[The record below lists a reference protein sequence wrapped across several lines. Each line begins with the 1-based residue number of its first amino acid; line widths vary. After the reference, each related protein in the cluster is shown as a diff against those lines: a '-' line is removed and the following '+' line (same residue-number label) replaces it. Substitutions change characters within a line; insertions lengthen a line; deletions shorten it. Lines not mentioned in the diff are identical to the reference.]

1 MRENEW
7 EWSRQ
12 GAKFLPLAEAMYN
25 EHFGFTESPFNV
37 TPDSRFFFVNP
48 CYEEAFATLRY
59 GIDGRKGFVVITG
72 QPGTGKTTLL
82 KRLTCSLDS
91 NVQAA
96 CIFDPHLTFIQLLR
110 LALGELGVPSTGK
123 DRLSMMGQLYDHLIQ
138 QLENGKI
145 VCLMI
150 DEAQN
155 LSVEMLEELRLL
167 SNLETDTDKLLQIV
181 LVGQPEFEDR
191 LERPELVQ
199 LKQRVALRC
208 RLRPLEL
215 SEVSLYLQSRLET
228 IHYKRPNLFDEES
241 INLIALYSKGIPR
254 LINSICDNA
263 LLIAYT
269 ANRRYVIAQDVRE
282 AAIELQLESEPFYN
296 KARLPLQQEI
306 KQNSGQKNG
315 FETIFSPQSPLEL
328 TRAAADLPPFQ
339 FPAEPDRG
347 IGNPAQP
354 TSAQPEFEPFVAYL
368 GERSSR
374 TGRSGLYALGLSLVL
389 IFAFAGS
396 VLLYATRQSQAWMP
410 NFGGYLHE
418 LARLGHLPDGRR
430 RELPSAENRLPGPQA
445 PAAPLAADENLENI
459 PDRATV
465 KNDLASVPDN
475 TADTQIQ
482 VSPEARDT
490 AADRATTKIAEKRR
504 APEQRPQRA
513 RTANDQEV
521 AGRKLE
527 MEVYKAISDR
537 AITGVEIVSVNDGTV
552 YLDGRVAT
560 PRQKLAAVRAA
571 LSVPGVKSV
580 RDRIA
585 IDN

>member
-7 EWSRQ
+7 SCQ
-12 GAKFLPLAEAMYN
+12 GAEYLPLADFMYN

-82 KRLTCSLDS
+82 KRLTGSLDS

-110 LALGELGVPSTGK
+110 LTLGELGVSSTGK

-199 LKQRVALRC
+199 LKQRIALRC

-228 IHYKRPNLFDEES
+228 IQYKRANLFDDES

-282 AAIELQLESEPFYN
+282 AAIELQLESIEPFSN
-296 KARLPLQQEI
+296 KARLPLQQDI

-315 FETIFSPQSPLEL
+315 FEGIFSPQSSLEL
-328 TRAAADLPPFQ
+328 TRAAALPPFQ
-339 FPAEPDRG
+339 FPAEPDPA
-347 IGNPAQP
+347 IGKPAQP
-354 TSAQPEFEPFVAYL
+354 TSAQPEFEPFIAYS

-374 TGRSGLYALGLSLVL
+374 VRMSGLYALALSLVL
-389 IFAFAGS
+389 IFAFGGS
-396 VLLYATRQSQAWMP
+396 ALLYATRQSQAWMP
-410 NFGGYLHE
+410 NFGGYLRE
-418 LARLGHLPDGRR
+418 LAQFGHFPDRR
-430 RELPSAENRLPGPQA
+430 RSELQSTENQLPEPQA
-445 PAAPLAADENLENI
+445 PAAPSAADEKLENI
-459 PDRATV
+459 PDRAPV
-465 KNDLASVPDN
+465 KNDLTSVPDN
-475 TADTQIQ
+475 TADTEIQ
-482 VSPEARDT
+482 VTPEARDKV
-490 AADRATTKIAEKRR
+490 AERPTKIAEKRR
-504 APEQRPQRA
+504 PAEQRPPRV
-513 RTANDQEV
+513 RIANDQEI

-527 MEVYKAISDR
+527 MDVYKAISDR
-537 AITGVEIVSVNDGTV
+537 AITGVEIVSVSDGTV

>member
-7 EWSRQ
+7 SWQ
-12 GAKFLPLAEAMYN
+12 GAQSSPLAESMYN

-59 GIDGRKGFVVITG
+59 GIDARKGFVVITG

-110 LALGELGVPSTGK
+110 LTLGELGVPSTGK

-138 QLENGKI
+138 QLENGQI

-181 LVGQPEFEDR
+181 LVGQPEFEER

-228 IHYKRPNLFDEES
+228 IHYKRANLFDDES

-282 AAIELQLESEPFYN
+282 AAIELQLESIEPFPN
-296 KARLPLQQEI
+296 KARLALQQET
-306 KQNSGQKNG
+306 KQSSGQKNG
-315 FETIFSPQSPLEL
+315 FEGMFSPQSPLEL
-328 TRAAADLPPFQ
+328 SRAAADLPSFQ
-339 FPAEPDRG
+339 FPAEPDPG
-347 IGNPAQP
+347 IGKQAQR
-354 TSAQPEFEPFVAYL
+354 TSAQPEFEPFVSYM

-374 TGRSGLYALGLSLVL
+374 TRMSGLYALGLSLVL
-389 IFAFAGS
+389 IFAFGGS
-396 VLLYATRQSQAWMP
+396 ALLYATRQTQAWMP
-410 NFGGYLHE
+410 NVEGYLRE
-418 LARLGHLPDGRR
+418 LARLGHLPDWKRS
-430 RELPSAENRLPGPQA
+430 ELQPAQNRLPAPQA
-445 PAAPLAADENLENI
+445 PAAPSAADEKLENI
-459 PDRATV
+459 PDRAPV

-475 TADTQIQ
+475 TADTEIQ
-482 VSPEARDT
+482 VTPEARDK
-490 AADRATTKIAEKRR
+490 AADRATKISEKKR
-504 APEQRPQRA
+504 APEQKPPGVRIA
-513 RTANDQEV
+513 SDQEI

-537 AITGVEIVSVNDGTV
+537 AITGVAIVSVSDGTV

>member
-1 MRENEW
+1 
-7 EWSRQ
+7 
-12 GAKFLPLAEAMYN
+12 MYN

-59 GIDGRKGFVVITG
+59 GIDARKGFVVITG

-82 KRLTCSLDS
+82 KRLTGSLDS
-91 NVQAA
+91 NVHAA

-110 LALGELGVPSTGK
+110 VTLGELGVPSTGK

-167 SNLETDTDKLLQIV
+167 SNLETDTDKLLQII
-181 LVGQPEFEDR
+181 LVGQPEFEER

-215 SEVSLYLQSRLET
+215 TEVSLYIQSRLET
-228 IHYKRPNLFDEES
+228 IHFKRANLFDAES

-269 ANRRYVIAQDVRE
+269 ADRRYVIAQDVRE
-282 AAIELQLESEPFYN
+282 AAIELQLEPIESLSNKTRLATEPEIRQSSEE
-296 KARLPLQQEI
+296 KAEFD
-306 KQNSGQKNG
+306 GM
-315 FETIFSPQSPLEL
+315 FSPRSTLALP
-328 TRAAADLPPFQ
+328 RAAADFPSFQ
-339 FPAEPDRG
+339 FPAESDARVEKPS
-347 IGNPAQP
+347 QSK
-354 TSAQPEFEPFVAYL
+354 SAEPEFERFIAYTAD
-368 GERSSR
+368 RSAR
-374 TGRSGLYALGLSLVL
+374 TRMSGLYGVVVSLLLICLLG
-389 IFAFAGS
+389 GS
-396 VLLYATRQSQAWMP
+396 AVLYATRESAIWMP
-410 NFGGYLHE
+410 DVQGYLRD
-418 LARLGHLPDGRR
+418 LARWSHVRDWNR
-430 RELPSAENRLPGPQA
+430 RELQSANNQLSAPQTPPPSS
-445 PAAPLAADENLENI
+445 AAHEEVDKV
-459 PDRATV
+459 PDREPV
-465 KNDLASVPDN
+465 KNEVTSVPDT
-475 TADTQIQ
+475 TADTEIQ
-482 VSPEARDT
+482 VTPEARDK
-490 AADRATTKIAEKRR
+490 AAERATKIADKKRP
-504 APEQRPQRA
+504 AEQKPA
-513 RTANDQEV
+513 RVRIANDQEI

-537 AITGVEIVSVNDGTV
+537 AITGVAIVSVSDGTV

-580 RDRIA
+580 RDRIT

>member
-7 EWSRQ
+7 SRQ
-12 GAKFLPLAEAMYN
+12 GGEFLPLAEPMYN

-59 GIDGRKGFVVITG
+59 GIDARKGFVVITG

-91 NVQAA
+91 NVEAA

-110 LALGELGVPSTGK
+110 VTLGELGVPSTGK
-123 DRLSMMGQLYDHLIQ
+123 DRLSMMGQLYEHLIQ

-228 IHYKRPNLFDEES
+228 IRYKRPNLFDDES
-241 INLIALYSKGIPR
+241 IYLIALYSKGIPR

-269 ANRRYVIAQDVRE
+269 TNRRYVIAQDVRE
-282 AAIELQLESEPFYN
+282 AAIELQLESIQPLPN

-306 KQNSGQKNG
+306 KQSSEHKNG
-315 FETIFSPQSPLEL
+315 YEETFSPRSPLEL
-328 TRAAADLPPFQ
+328 TRAAADLPSFQ
-339 FPAEPDRG
+339 FPVEPDPG
-347 IGNPAQP
+347 IGKPAQP
-354 TSAQPEFEPFVAYL
+354 TSAQPEFEPFVAYV

-374 TGRSGLYALGLSLVL
+374 TRMSGLYALGLSLVL
-389 IFAFAGS
+389 IFAFGGS
-396 VLLYATRQSQAWMP
+396 ALFYATRQTQAWMP
-410 NFGGYLHE
+410 NLQGYLRE
-418 LARLGHLPDGRR
+418 LARLGHLTDWQRS
-430 RELPSAENRLPGPQA
+430 ELQSAQNRLPAPQA
-445 PAAPLAADENLENI
+445 PAAPLAADDQLKNI
-459 PDRATV
+459 PDPAPV
-465 KNDLASVPDN
+465 KNDFTSVPDN
-475 TADTQIQ
+475 SADTEIQ
-482 VSPEARDT
+482 VTPEARDK
-490 AADRATTKIAEKRR
+490 AADRATKVAEKRR
-504 APEQRPQRA
+504 APEQRPGGVRI
-513 RTANDQEV
+513 ANDQEI

-537 AITGVEIVSVNDGTV
+537 AITGVAIVSVSDGTV

>member
-7 EWSRQ
+7 SWP
-12 GAKFLPLAEAMYN
+12 GAQSSPLAESMYN

-59 GIDGRKGFVVITG
+59 GIDARKGFVVITG

-110 LALGELGVPSTGK
+110 LTLGELGVPSTGR

-138 QLENGKI
+138 QLENGQI

-181 LVGQPEFEDR
+181 LVGQPEFEER

-228 IHYKRPNLFDEES
+228 IHYKRANLFDDES

-282 AAIELQLESEPFYN
+282 AAIELQLESIEPFPN
-296 KARLPLQQEI
+296 KARLPLQQET
-306 KQNSGQKNG
+306 KQSSGQKTG
-315 FETIFSPQSPLEL
+315 FEGMFSPQSPLEL
-328 TRAAADLPPFQ
+328 SRAAGELASFQ
-339 FPAEPDRG
+339 FPAEPDPV
-347 IGNPAQP
+347 IGKPAQR
-354 TSAQPEFEPFVAYL
+354 TSAQPEFEPFVSYM
-368 GERSSR
+368 GDRSSR
-374 TGRSGLYALGLSLVL
+374 TRMSGLYALGLSLVL
-389 IFAFAGS
+389 IFAFGGS
-396 VLLYATRQSQAWMP
+396 ALLYATRQTQAWMP
-410 NFGGYLHE
+410 NVEGYLRE
-418 LARLGHLPDGRR
+418 LARLGHLPDWKRS
-430 RELPSAENRLPGPQA
+430 ELQPAQNRLPAPQA
-445 PAAPLAADENLENI
+445 PAAPSAADEKLENI
-459 PDRATV
+459 PDRAPV

-475 TADTQIQ
+475 TADTEIQ
-482 VSPEARDT
+482 VTPEARDK
-490 AADRATTKIAEKRR
+490 AAERATKISEKKR
-504 APEQRPQRA
+504 APEQKPPRVRIA
-513 RTANDQEV
+513 SDQEI

-527 MEVYKAISDR
+527 MEVYKAITDR
-537 AITGVEIVSVNDGTV
+537 AITGVAIVSVSDGTV

>member
-7 EWSRQ
+7 SWQ
-12 GAKFLPLAEAMYN
+12 GAQSSPLAESMYN

-59 GIDGRKGFVVITG
+59 GIDARKGFVVITG

-110 LALGELGVPSTGK
+110 LTLGELGVPSTGK

-138 QLENGKI
+138 QLENGQI

-181 LVGQPEFEDR
+181 LVGQPEFEER

-228 IHYKRPNLFDEES
+228 IHYKRANLFDDES

-282 AAIELQLESEPFYN
+282 AAIELQLESIEPFPN
-296 KARLPLQQEI
+296 NARLPLQQET
-306 KQNSGQKNG
+306 KQSSGQKNG
-315 FETIFSPQSPLEL
+315 FEGMFSPQSPLEL
-328 TRAAADLPPFQ
+328 SRAAADLPSFQ
-339 FPAEPDRG
+339 FPAEPDPG
-347 IGNPAQP
+347 IGKPAQR
-354 TSAQPEFEPFVAYL
+354 TSAQPEFEPFVSYM

-374 TGRSGLYALGLSLVL
+374 TRMSGLYALGLSLVL
-389 IFAFAGS
+389 IFAFGGS
-396 VLLYATRQSQAWMP
+396 ALLYATRQTQAWMP
-410 NFGGYLHE
+410 NVEGYLRE
-418 LARLGHLPDGRR
+418 LARLGHLPDWKRS
-430 RELPSAENRLPGPQA
+430 ELQPAQNRLPAPQA
-445 PAAPLAADENLENI
+445 PAAPSAADEKLENI
-459 PDRATV
+459 PDRAPV
-465 KNDLASVPDN
+465 KNYLASVPDN
-475 TADTQIQ
+475 TADTEIQ
-482 VSPEARDT
+482 VTPEARDKS
-490 AADRATTKIAEKRR
+490 ADRATKISEKKR
-504 APEQRPQRA
+504 APEQKPPRVRIA
-513 RTANDQEV
+513 SDQEI

-537 AITGVEIVSVNDGTV
+537 AITGVAIVSVSDGTV

>member
-7 EWSRQ
+7 SWQ
-12 GAKFLPLAEAMYN
+12 GAQSSPLAESMYN

-59 GIDGRKGFVVITG
+59 GIDARKGFVVITG

-110 LALGELGVPSTGK
+110 LTLGELGVPSTGK

-138 QLENGKI
+138 QLENGQI

-181 LVGQPEFEDR
+181 LVGQPEFEER

-228 IHYKRPNLFDEES
+228 IHYKRANLFDDES

-282 AAIELQLESEPFYN
+282 AAIELQLESIEPFPN
-296 KARLPLQQEI
+296 NARLPLQQET
-306 KQNSGQKNG
+306 KQSSGQKNG
-315 FETIFSPQSPLEL
+315 FEGMFSPQSPLEL
-328 TRAAADLPPFQ
+328 SRAAADLPSFQ
-339 FPAEPDRG
+339 FPAEPDPG
-347 IGNPAQP
+347 IGKPAQR
-354 TSAQPEFEPFVAYL
+354 TSAQPEFEPFVSYM

-374 TGRSGLYALGLSLVL
+374 TRMSGLYALGLSLVL
-389 IFAFAGS
+389 IFAFGGS
-396 VLLYATRQSQAWMP
+396 ALLYATRQTQAWMP
-410 NFGGYLHE
+410 NVEGYLRE
-418 LARLGHLPDGRR
+418 LARLGHLPDWKRS
-430 RELPSAENRLPGPQA
+430 ELQPAQNRLPAPQA
-445 PAAPLAADENLENI
+445 PAAPSAADEKLENI
-459 PDRATV
+459 PDRAPV

-475 TADTQIQ
+475 TADTEIQ
-482 VSPEARDT
+482 VTPEARDKS
-490 AADRATTKIAEKRR
+490 ADRATKISEKKR
-504 APEQRPQRA
+504 APEQKPPRVRIA
-513 RTANDQEV
+513 SDQEI

-537 AITGVEIVSVNDGTV
+537 AITGVAIVSVSDGTV

>member
-1 MRENEW
+1 
-7 EWSRQ
+7 
-12 GAKFLPLAEAMYN
+12 MYN

-59 GIDGRKGFVVITG
+59 GIDARKGFVVITG

-82 KRLTCSLDS
+82 KRLTGSLDS
-91 NVQAA
+91 NVHAA

-110 LALGELGVPSTGK
+110 VTLGDLGVPSTGK

-138 QLENGKI
+138 QLEDGKI

-167 SNLETDTDKLLQIV
+167 SNLETDTDKLLQII
-181 LVGQPEFEDR
+181 LVGQPEFEER

-208 RLRPLEL
+208 RLRPLEVT
-215 SEVSLYLQSRLET
+215 EVSLYIQSRLET
-228 IHYKRPNLFDEES
+228 IHFKRANLFDDES

-269 ANRRYVIAQDVRE
+269 ADRRYVIAQDVRE
-282 AAIELQLESEPFYN
+282 AAIELQLEPIGPFYN
-296 KARLPLQQEI
+296 KARVPAQPEI
-306 KQNSGQKNG
+306 RQSSEQKIEFDG
-315 FETIFSPQSPLEL
+315 MFAPRSALEL
-328 TRAAADLPPFQ
+328 PRAAADFSSFQ
-339 FPAEPDRG
+339 FPAEPDARVG
-347 IGNPAQP
+347 KPSQSK
-354 TSAQPEFEPFVAYL
+354 SAEPEFERFIAYTAD
-368 GERSSR
+368 RSAR
-374 TGRSGLYALGLSLVL
+374 TRMSGLYGVAVSLLLICLLG
-389 IFAFAGS
+389 GS
-396 VLLYATRQSQAWMP
+396 AVLYATRESAIWMP
-410 NFGGYLHE
+410 DMQGYLRD
-418 LARLGHLPDGRR
+418 LARWSHVRDWNR
-430 RELPSAENRLPGPQA
+430 RELQSANNQLSAPQTPPPSSATHEEVDRV
-445 PAAPLAADENLENI
+445 
-459 PDRATV
+459 PDREPV
-465 KNDLASVPDN
+465 KNDVTSVPDT
-475 TADTQIQ
+475 TADTEIQ
-482 VSPEARDT
+482 VTPEARDK
-490 AADRATTKIAEKRR
+490 AAERATKIADKKRP
-504 APEQRPQRA
+504 AEQKPA
-513 RTANDQEV
+513 RVRIANDQEI
-521 AGRKLE
+521 AGKKLE

-537 AITGVEIVSVNDGTV
+537 AITGVAIVSVSDGTV

-580 RDRIA
+580 RDRIT

>member
-1 MRENEW
+1 
-7 EWSRQ
+7 
-12 GAKFLPLAEAMYN
+12 MYN

-59 GIDGRKGFVVITG
+59 GIDARKGFVVITG

-82 KRLTCSLDS
+82 KRLTGSLDS
-91 NVQAA
+91 NVHAA

-110 LALGELGVPSTGK
+110 VTLGELGVPSQGK

-215 SEVSLYLQSRLET
+215 NEVSLYIQSRLET
-228 IHYKRPNLFDEES
+228 IHYKRSNLFDDES

-269 ANRRYVIAQDVRE
+269 GNRRYVIAQDVRE
-282 AAIELQLESEPFYN
+282 AAIELQVEPIDRLCN
-296 KARLPLQQEI
+296 KARFAAQQETRH
-306 KQNSGQKNG
+306 SSEQKIEFDG
-315 FETIFSPQSPLEL
+315 MFSPQSTLEL
-328 TRAAADLPPFQ
+328 PRAAADFPPFQ
-339 FPAEPDRG
+339 FTIEPDARAG
-347 IGNPAQP
+347 KPSQSKIAE
-354 TSAQPEFEPFVAYL
+354 PEFERFVAYT
-368 GERSSR
+368 GDRPTR
-374 TGRSGLYALGLSLVL
+374 TRMRGLYGLAVTLLLMCVLGGG
-389 IFAFAGS
+389 A
-396 VLLYATRQSQAWMP
+396 LLYATRQSPIWMP
-410 NFGGYLHE
+410 DLQGYLRD
-418 LARLGHLPDGRR
+418 LARWSHVPNWNRS
-430 RELPSAENRLPGPQA
+430 ELQSAKTQLSGPQTVA
-445 PAAPLAADENLENI
+445 PSPAASDEKFDKV
-459 PDRATV
+459 PDREPV
-465 KNDLASVPDN
+465 KNDVTSVPDN
-475 TADTQIQ
+475 TADTEIQ
-482 VSPEARDT
+482 VNPEARDK
-490 AADRATTKIAEKRR
+490 AAERATKIADKKRP
-504 APEQRPQRA
+504 AEQRPPRV
-513 RTANDQEV
+513 RIANDQEI
-521 AGRKLE
+521 AGKKLE

-537 AITGVEIVSVNDGTV
+537 AITGIAIVSVSDGTV
-552 YLDGRVAT
+552 FLDGRVAT

-580 RDRIA
+580 RDRIT

>member
-7 EWSRQ
+7 TRE
-12 GAKFLPLAEAMYN
+12 GAEFSPLADPMYN

-59 GIDGRKGFVVITG
+59 GIDARKGFVVITG

-82 KRLTCSLDS
+82 KRLTGSLDS
-91 NVQAA
+91 NVHAA

-110 LALGELGVPSTGK
+110 VTLGELGVPSTGK

-181 LVGQPEFEDR
+181 LVGQPEFEER

-215 SEVSLYLQSRLET
+215 NEVSLYIQSRLET
-228 IHYKRPNLFDEES
+228 IHYKRSNLFDDES

-263 LLIAYT
+263 LLIAYSV
-269 ANRRYVIAQDVRE
+269 NRRYVIAQDIRE
-282 AAIELQLESEPFYN
+282 AAVELQLESSD
-296 KARLPLQQEI
+296 KARFPVDQEI
-306 KQNSGQKNG
+306 RQSSKQKNEFDG
-315 FETIFSPQSPLEL
+315 MFSPRSALEL
-328 TRAAADLPPFQ
+328 TRAAADFPSFQ
-339 FPAEPDRG
+339 FPSESDARVGKPPQPKSAE
-347 IGNPAQP
+347 
-354 TSAQPEFEPFVAYL
+354 PEFERFVAYT
-368 GERSSR
+368 GERSTR
-374 TGRSGLYALGLSLVL
+374 TRMSGFYALALSLLL
-389 IFAFAGS
+389 ICALGGS
-396 VLLYATRQSQAWMP
+396 ALLYATRQSPLWMP
-410 NFGGYLHE
+410 DVQGYLRD
-418 LARLGHLPDGRR
+418 LARWSHVPDWNRSELQSAKNHL
-430 RELPSAENRLPGPQA
+430 STPQA
-445 PAAPLAADENLENI
+445 LPPSSAADEKFDKV
-459 PDRATV
+459 PDREAV

-475 TADTQIQ
+475 TADSEIQ
-482 VSPEARDT
+482 VSPEARDK
-490 AADRATTKIAEKRR
+490 AAEQTTKIAEKKRP
-504 APEQRPQRA
+504 PEQRPA
-513 RTANDQEV
+513 RVRIANDQEI

-537 AITGVEIVSVNDGTV
+537 AITGVAIVSVSDGTV

-580 RDRIA
+580 RDRIT